1 MAMIL
6 LLTLVMPV
14 RFGQNKEVFSDNSTN
29 KKKYRQN
36 INAFRLLSCEI
47 PNRCIH
53 TKITV
58 SCGLNNLDIFN

>member
-29 KKKYRQN
+29 KKNTDKTSTPLGCFLVKYLTD
-36 INAFRLLSCEI
+36 ASTLKL
-47 PNRCIH
+47 P
-53 TKITV
+53 TPV
-58 SCGLNNLDIFN
+58 V